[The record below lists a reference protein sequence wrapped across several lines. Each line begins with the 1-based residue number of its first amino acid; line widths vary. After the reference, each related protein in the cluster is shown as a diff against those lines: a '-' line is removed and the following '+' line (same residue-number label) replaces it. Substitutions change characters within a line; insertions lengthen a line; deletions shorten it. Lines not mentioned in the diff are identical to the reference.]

1 MTVTR
6 WTKIGGST
14 LLAKKY
20 GKWLASQNYLNPHT
34 GAEEEYI
41 QFGQKDWSVV
51 LAVTA
56 DLQVLAVK
64 QYKQGCDKI
73 ILELPA
79 GTADF
84 TGERTENPLKIMAKE
99 LLDETGY
106 EAGAVY
112 SLGSYWIA
120 SRNSPTRFHCFLA
133 TDCMRIQEPER
144 NPNEPIELV
153 TIPLQKWISMSVFH
167 DEVEEPSAVV
177 TTARALPHLFN
188 MLHLSFDL
196 SLTL

>member
-1 MTVTR
+1 MQIKK
-6 WTKIGGST
+6 WKKIGGPT
-14 LLAKKY
+14 TLAKKY
-20 GKWLASQNYLNPHT
+20 GKWLVSQNYENPNT

-51 LAVTA
+51 LAVTS
-56 DLQVLAVK
+56 DLQILAVS
-64 QYKQGCDKI
+64 QYKQGCDKV

-84 TGERTENPLKIMAKE
+84 TGERQEDPLEVMKKE

-106 EAGAVY
+106 QAGKVY
-112 SLGSYWIA
+112 SLGAFWIA

-133 TDCMRIQEPER
+133 TGCTQAQTPES

-153 TIPLQKWISMSVFH
+153 TMGLQDWVNLALREGKI
-167 DEVEEPSAVV
+167 DEPSAVV
-177 TTARALPHLFN
+177 ATARALPHLLGLMDGN
-188 MLHLSFDL
+188 LNLSF
-196 SLTL
+196 